1 MRGWIMAIYNT
12 DLETG
17 EITRLSNAQIKEKI
31 QDMTGWSTKQYQK
44 EYDKL
49 RNKLRNYEATI
60 GQKKPGAVNEELF
73 KIIMGQQ
80 TTGLTQR
87 QQAILDYSSAST
99 ALFRETAQSN
109 RISDRLQNIAI
120 DSLVDGSFRELI
132 NQSETTRR
140 EFEKWKNKVV
150 AKETIV
156 TPSGK
161 KVIRK
166 VTRAES
172 GVTAKEVN
180 EFLSGQAKDLHKR
193 QKREYKNNKAY
204 YDEND
209 SYPGSD

>member
-1 MRGWIMAIYNT
+1 MAIYST

-17 EITRLSNAQIKEKI
+17 EITRLTNAQIKEKI

-44 EYDKL
+44 EYDRL

-73 KIIMGQQ
+73 KIITRQQ
-80 TTGLTQR
+80 TTGLTLR
-87 QQAILDYSSAST
+87 QQSILDYSSAST
-99 ALFRETAQSN
+99 GGFREKVQSN
-109 RISDRLQNIAI
+109 RISNRLQNIAI
-120 DSLVDGSFRELI
+120 DSLVNGSFRELI
-132 NQSETTRR
+132 NKSETSRR
-140 EFEKWKNKVV
+140 EFEKWKNEIVV
-150 AKETIV
+150 KETIV

-161 KVIRK
+161 KVIRE

-172 GVTAKEVN
+172 GVTANEVN
-180 EFLSGQAKDLHKR
+180 KFLSGLAKDLHKR

>member
-1 MRGWIMAIYNT
+1 MAIYNT

-17 EITRLSNAQIKEKI
+17 EIIRLSNAEIKSQI
-31 QDMTGWSTKQYQK
+31 QAATGWSTKQYQK

-73 KIIMGQQ
+73 KIVTRQQ
-80 TTGLTQR
+80 TTGLTER
-87 QQAILDYSSAST
+87 QQTILNYSSAST
-99 ALFRETAQSN
+99 ASFRVKAQSN
-109 RISDRLQNIAI
+109 RISNRLQNIAI
-120 DSLVDGSFRELI
+120 DSLVNDSFRALI

-140 EFEKWKNKVV
+140 EFEKWKNEIIV
-150 AKETIV
+150 KETIV

-161 KVIRK
+161 KVIRE